1 MLFFSLFCTLL
12 LVWHLLFCFELI
24 FTTKFLS
31 AHMAHNTYFSKQL
44 QHQKACD
51 GQQAFR
57 QMAHFY
63 PEISAV
69 QLYASTPL
77 TRGGSRSA
85 GWIFD
90 GFRMLPSPARCVE
103 VSHGCNKNNNSENLE
118 PVCKCV

>member
-1 MLFFSLFCTLL
+1 
-12 LVWHLLFCFELI
+12 
-24 FTTKFLS
+24 
-31 AHMAHNTYFSKQL
+31 MAHNTYFSKQL

-51 GQQAFR
+51 GQQALR

-103 VSHGCNKNNNSENLE
+103 VSHGCNKNNNIPKIWSRFANVCNL
-118 PVCKCV
+118 KCGFYLLEFERGKRFLSFQRHDGALER